1 MVFALMMGMCPIA
14 SAQTPKEELVV
25 RDVSVFQVSAYGQ
38 QLNARTLFRS
48 TFPGTMLSQRPAA
61 PRNESNI
68 PAPLGIITFEGT
80 PIDDVDVMLE
90 FDSGRILGNFPAGSK
105 RSQRL
110 LWPSLRFDADPGSL
124 VGLPENHWLAP
135 LRGADRMYV
144 HSDTR
149 SGRFLL
155 YDLEVAF
162 VPRLKVTLAE
172 GGFAISNG
180 QAEAIHD
187 VTIYKPVEGG
197 WKVASAA
204 EAPGTGVKPA
214 KDDESREGDEKA
226 AAESVFEDP
235 NAKPADGA
243 RPAEPA
249 KPAAEPAAD
258 DEGAAAPAA
267 AQPAP
272 VAAVAVAAAPGGG
285 VVFAATPAGGQ
296 PAATPDGAPAQQPA
310 APAGPVTPVPLVSN
324 SVQDAAAALA
334 PWRAKLAELG
344 LGEAEVEHVLK
355 ILEQR
360 ALRRDTTM
368 AVFRLDPQ
376 TLEDTLPL
384 EVTPLPDRLVRVS
397 LVILQD
403 ADPELE
409 AEVERLIG
417 QLADPVWKN
426 RIAAQDALRKLSHAA
441 LPKLTEAVNNSDVEV
456 AFRAEQLVEELQ
468 AAGEP

>member
-1 MVFALMMGMCPIA
+1 VI
-14 SAQTPKEELVV
+14 V
-25 RDVSVFQVSAYGQ
+25 
-38 QLNARTLFRS
+38 
-48 TFPGTMLSQRPAA
+48 
-61 PRNESNI
+61 
-68 PAPLGIITFEGT
+68 
-80 PIDDVDVMLE
+80 
-90 FDSGRILGNFPAGSK
+90 
-105 RSQRL
+105 
-110 LWPSLRFDADPGSL
+110 
-124 VGLPENHWLAP
+124 
-135 LRGADRMYV
+135 
-144 HSDTR
+144 
-149 SGRFLL
+149 
-155 YDLEVAF
+155 
-162 VPRLKVTLAE
+162 
-172 GGFAISNG
+172 
-180 QAEAIHD
+180 
-187 VTIYKPVEGG
+187 
-197 WKVASAA
+197 
-204 EAPGTGVKPA
+204 
-214 KDDESREGDEKA
+214 
-226 AAESVFEDP
+226 
-235 NAKPADGA
+235 
-243 RPAEPA
+243 
-249 KPAAEPAAD
+249 
-258 DEGAAAPAA
+258 
-267 AQPAP
+267 
-272 VAAVAVAAAPGGG
+272 
-285 VVFAATPAGGQ
+285 AATPAGGQ
-296 PAATPDGAPAQQPA
+296 PAATPDGAPAQQAA
-310 APAGPVTPVPLVSN
+310 APAGPVTPVPLVSDA
-324 SVQDAAAALA
+324 VQDAAAALA

>member
-1 MVFALMMGMCPIA
+1 
-14 SAQTPKEELVV
+14 
-25 RDVSVFQVSAYGQ
+25 
-38 QLNARTLFRS
+38 
-48 TFPGTMLSQRPAA
+48 
-61 PRNESNI
+61 
-68 PAPLGIITFEGT
+68 
-80 PIDDVDVMLE
+80 
-90 FDSGRILGNFPAGSK
+90 
-105 RSQRL
+105 
-110 LWPSLRFDADPGSL
+110 
-124 VGLPENHWLAP
+124 
-135 LRGADRMYV
+135 MYV